1 MRLIHR
7 LVLNRYGIP
16 PEFVL
21 NRGPELAASA
31 AVPAELSRPPEPEA
45 SVAVSVELSRGILAL
60 KAEAFDEAAGRLDYA
75 RLRGSRA
82 YADYRHSAARLQGF
96 DPTTLA
102 GEHERLAFWIN
113 LYNALIID
121 AVIHFGIRRSVREVP
136 GFFWRAAYEVG
147 GRRYDS
153 ADIEYGVLRAN
164 RGHPAIPG
172 PHFGPGDSRLSD
184 SLQRLDPRIH
194 FALVCA
200 ARSCPPIATY
210 DSGKI
215 DAQLELAA
223 RAFIRGGGVE
233 IDRVRGEVRL
243 SKIFQWYA
251 PDFGGRPMGLGDRT
265 PLLSYVAPHLAE
277 QASRDFLQGGR
288 PRVRF
293 LRYDWSLNQ

>member
-7 LVLNRYGIP
+7 LILKRYGIP
-16 PEFVL
+16 PDFVL
-21 NRGPELAASA
+21 NRGPE
-31 AVPAELSRPPEPEA
+31 PEA
-45 SVAVSVELSRGILAL
+45 SVALSAELSRGILAL

-75 RLRGSRA
+75 RLKRSRA

-96 DPTTLA
+96 DPASLV
-102 GEHERLAFWIN
+102 GNHERTAFWIN

-121 AVIHFGIRRSVREVP
+121 AVIHFGIRGSVQEVP
-136 GFFWRAAYEVG
+136 GFFWRAAYQVG

-153 ADIEYGVLRAN
+153 TDIEYGILRAN

-172 PHFGPGDSRLSD
+172 PHFGPGDLRRIH
-184 SLQRLDPRIH
+184 SLEHLDPRIH

-200 ARSCPPIATY
+200 ARSCPPIASY
-210 DSGKI
+210 EANDI
-215 DAQLELAA
+215 DRQLELAA

-233 IDRVRGEVRL
+233 IDRARGEVRL

-251 PDFGGRPMGLGDRT
+251 PDFGGRPMGLGGRT
-265 PLLSYVAPHLAE
+265 PLLAYVAPHLAE

-288 PRVRF
+288 PQVRF
-293 LRYDWSLNQ
+293 MRYDWSLNQ